1 MRLFD
6 ELRRRNVIR
15 VATAYAVVG
24 WLVLQV
30 ADLAAASFAAPDWVM
45 RMLIVALLLGL
56 PVAAFLAWAY
66 EITPEGV
73 RTTAEVDSSPTLSGS
88 SGARLNRLIIGGLVV
103 ALAYFVWESRFAPRP
118 GDAAAAAAD
127 DAGVAGEESAAPSIA
142 VLPFTNMSS
151 DPEQE
156 YFSDGITEE
165 ILNALASV
173 PDLRVAAR
181 MSAFQYKGQNPDL
194 REVGRDLGVQHILE
208 GSVRKQGDAVRIT
221 AQLIR
226 ADSGFHLWSDQYDRD
241 LDDIFAVQE
250 EIARAIAD
258 ALSVELDLGETQVIA
273 SRTDSRRA
281 YDLYLQ
287 GLAKL
292 RARTRLDEAID
303 SLKVAVELDPQFA
316 PAWATLSGSLER
328 YPVYASQ
335 SSIPLSDEEREAVF
349 GEARAAAERAYQLA
363 PKLPAA
369 LHAMGVVTT
378 DGVQSTRFHERA
390 LEIDPSN
397 AVVME
402 DLVGNFFAFGLS
414 DRAVELAERMVALDP
429 MPVNILA
436 YAMALTAAADYPRA
450 LPQYV
455 RAAALDSTFGP
466 ILYFGADAYLLAGDI
481 DGYVALASR
490 FASTLGQ
497 GRPDYLPSLM
507 EDVDR
512 LRAAVRPDGSYPED
526 VVGRIAG
533 SRRNLIV
540 AALAGATERAVA
552 LADDEIHGARTTSAF
567 GISWIFDDPRFADLR
582 RTEEFHHWMR
592 EDGFLDFWKEYGFPS
607 SCRPLG
613 ADDVRCG

>member
-15 VATAYAVVG
+15 VATAYAIVG

-66 EITPEGV
+66 ELTPEGV
-73 RTTAEVDSSPTLSGS
+73 RTTAEVDLSPTLSGS
-88 SGARLNRLIIGGLVV
+88 SGARLNRLIIGGLAV
-103 ALAYFVWESRFAPRP
+103 ALVYFVWESRFAPRP
-118 GDAAAAAAD
+118 GDA
-127 DAGVAGEESAAPSIA
+127 VAGEDTGVVGEEGSAPSIA

-156 YFSDGITEE
+156 YFSDGVTEE

-173 PDLRVAAR
+173 PNLRVAAR
-181 MSAFQYKGQNPDL
+181 MSAFRYKGQNPDL

-208 GSVRKQGDAVRIT
+208 GSVRKQGGTVRIT

-226 ADSGFHLWSDQYDRD
+226 AESGFHLWSDQYDRD

-250 EIARAIAD
+250 EIALAIAE
-258 ALSVELDLGETQVIA
+258 ALSVELDLGETRVVA
-273 SRTDSRRA
+273 SRTENEKA

-287 GLAKL
+287 ALAKL
-292 RARTRLDEAID
+292 RARTHLDEAID
-303 SLKVAVELDPQFA
+303 SLKVAVALDPDFA

-328 YPVYASQ
+328 YPVYAAQ
-335 SSIPLSDEEREAVF
+335 SGIPVSDDERAAVF
-349 GEARAAAERAYQLA
+349 EEARATAERAYQLA
-363 PKLPAA
+363 PDLPAA
-369 LHAMGVVTT
+369 LHAMGVMST
-378 DGVQSTRFHERA
+378 DGVESTRFHERA

-402 DLVGNFFAFGLS
+402 DLVGNFFAFGLN

-450 LPQYV
+450 LPHYA

-466 ILYFGADAYLLAGDI
+466 ILYFGSDAHLLAGDI

-490 FASTLGQ
+490 FESTLGQ
-497 GRPDYLPSLM
+497 AVSDWMRR
-507 EDVDR
+507 V
-512 LRAAVRPDGSYPED
+512 LRDAELLRDAVRPDGSYPED
-526 VVGRIAG
+526 LVGRVTGA
-533 SRRNLIV
+533 RRNLIV
-540 AALAGATERAVA
+540 AALAGATDRALG
-552 LADDEIHGARTTSAF
+552 LADDEIHRGRTTSAF
-567 GISWIFDDPRFADLR
+567 GISWIFDDPRFAALR
-582 RTEEFHHWMR
+582 SSPEFNRWMR
-592 EDGFLDFWKEYGFPS
+592 EDGFLAFWKEYGFPS
-607 SCRPLG
+607 SCRPVG